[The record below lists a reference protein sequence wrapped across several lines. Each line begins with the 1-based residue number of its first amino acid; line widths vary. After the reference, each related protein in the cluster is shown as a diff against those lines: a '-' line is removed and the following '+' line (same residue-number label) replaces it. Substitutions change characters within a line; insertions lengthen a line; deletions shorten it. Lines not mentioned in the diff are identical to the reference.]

1 MERKALADK
10 ILILG
15 IDGMDPRFTKYMLD
29 KGEMPNLKKLVDNGA
44 QREDLVLQGM
54 MPTITPPMWAT
65 LATGA
70 YANTHGVTCFW
81 RQSKEDLDV
90 VEYNFDSRK
99 CQAEQL
105 WNVLAEA
112 GKKTLVFHW
121 PSAAWP
127 PSSDSPNLFVIDG
140 TSPGYVNATVA
151 AIDAE
156 KMIYAGTEI
165 KAVVYQPKV
174 IIDNGAG
181 CVLHDIDVAD
191 QEDVENLD
199 EKMGQMGDVKLR
211 NIELTT
217 SDGEGQFEE
226 GPIDTC
232 NSPIKAAAGWVKAPS
247 DALEF
252 TIVTYKGLISRP
264 ALILK
269 NAKGSYDTVEIYKSK
284 KETTPLCRLTMANP
298 VAVNVIDDI
307 RTEDGE
313 VKETNRVYTLLEVS
327 ADGSKV
333 RLHAGSAMDIHV
345 DKVFHPKE
353 MYQEIIQNV
362 GYVEGS
368 CAPSGKSIEFM
379 EKIMLPSWLRF
390 GQWQAD
396 SMKFLIDKY
405 DMDVVFSHF
414 HNCDSFGHCFL
425 QWVKGREW
433 GNDPKAYQALF
444 EQGYRDTDEY
454 IAQFMPLYDKGW
466 TILVVSDH
474 GLICS
479 EHEMA
484 LMGDPFGV
492 NAAVMADLGY
502 TVLKTDEQGNR
513 LKEIDWEKTRAVA
526 ARGNHIYINL
536 KGRDKHG
543 IVEMADKY
551 ALEDQII
558 TDLFKYQDPKTGK
571 RIIGVAMR
579 NKEAAIVGMSGPE
592 CGDIIYWNAEG
603 FNRAHGDSLSTY
615 LGDFHTSV
623 SPIFVACG
631 KGLKQGYRTKRVIRQ
646 VDVAPTI
653 AVLAGVRMPNEC
665 EGAPVYQIIAE

>member
-1 MERKALADK
+1 MECKALADK

-90 VEYNFDSRK
+90 VEYNFDSRN

-121 PSAAWP
+121 PSASWP
-127 PSSDSPNLFVIDG
+127 PSSDSPNLFVVDG

-151 AIDAE
+151 AVDAE
-156 KMIYAGTEI
+156 KMVYAGTEI
-165 KAVVYQPKV
+165 SEVLYQPKV
-174 IIDNGAG
+174 VIDNGAG
-181 CVLHDIDVAD
+181 CVLHDVDVAD
-191 QEDVENLD
+191 QEAQSLS
-199 EKMGQMGDVKLR
+199 EKTMGAMQLH

-226 GPIDTC
+226 GPVDIC
-232 NSPIKAAAGWVKAPS
+232 NSPIKAAAGWANAPAE
-247 DALEF
+247 ALEF
-252 TIVTYKGLISRP
+252 TIITYKGLVSRP

-269 NAKGSYDTVEIYKSK
+269 NAAGCYDTIEIYKSK
-284 KETTPLCRLTMANP
+284 KETTPLCRLTTEET
-298 VAVNVIDDI
+298 VAVDVIDEI
-307 RTEDGE
+307 RTETGE
-313 VKETNRVYTLLEVS
+313 IKETNRVYTLLELA

-333 RLHAGSAMDIHV
+333 RLHVGAAMDIHM

-353 MYQEIIQNV
+353 IYQEIV
-362 GYVEGS
+362 EHAGHVEGFTS
-368 CAPSGKSIEFM
+368 TSGKSLEFM
-379 EKIMLPSWLRF
+379 EKLLLPSWRRY
-390 GQWQAD
+390 GQWQAE
-396 SMKFLIDKY
+396 SMKYLIDRY
-405 DMDVVFSHF
+405 DMDVVFSHY
-414 HNCDSFGHCFL
+414 HNCDSYAHCFL
-425 QWVKGREW
+425 QWLKERDW
-433 GNDPKAYQALF
+433 GNDEQAYQALF
-444 EQGYRDTDEY
+444 EQGYRDTDAY
-454 IAQFMPLYDKGW
+454 IAQFMSLYDKGW
-466 TILVVSDH
+466 TILIVSDH

-526 ARGNHIYINL
+526 VRGNHIYINL

-543 IVEMADKY
+543 IVEPADKY

-558 TDLFKYQDPKTGK
+558 TDLFKYQDPQTGK

-615 LGDFHTSV
+615 FGYYHTSV
-623 SPIFVACG
+623 SPIFIACG
-631 KGLKQGYRTKRVIRQ
+631 KGFKQGYQTSRVIRQ

-665 EGAPVYQIIAE
+665 EGAPVYQILSE